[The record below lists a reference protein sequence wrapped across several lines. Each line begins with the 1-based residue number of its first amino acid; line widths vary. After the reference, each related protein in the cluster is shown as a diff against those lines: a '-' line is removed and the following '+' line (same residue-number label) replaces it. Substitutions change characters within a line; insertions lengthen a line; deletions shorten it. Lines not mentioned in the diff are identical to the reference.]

1 MTDNSALLE
10 EADRIEADMRSIT
23 LVASVDVAGLISR
36 LAAALRSLEAERE
49 GWVLV
54 PATMTFEM
62 QTAFAV
68 AFAAPAP
75 SGPNPTNSLDRMFL
89 LAQSVYDAMLAARP
103 SPPKTER
110 EGWRD
115 IASAPEGV
123 EVLVYGDWL
132 NSAETM
138 PEWRPAPR
146 AGIAY
151 KSGSRSEPSS
161 WCGESAGAH
170 DEYIWW
176 QPTHWIPLPSPPTAK
191 TEEG

>member
-23 LVASVDVAGLISR
+23 LVAGVDVAGLISH
-36 LAAALRSLEAERE
+36 LAAAIRSLEA
-49 GWVLV
+49 
-54 PATMTFEM
+54 
-62 QTAFAV
+62 
-68 AFAAPAP
+68 
-75 SGPNPTNSLDRMFL
+75 
-89 LAQSVYDAMLAARP
+89 
-103 SPPKTER
+103 ER

-176 QPTHWIPLPSPPTAK
+176 QPSGWRPLPTPPTAK

>member
-103 SPPKTER
+103 SPPHTSD
-110 EGWRD
+110 GWRD
-115 IASAPEGV
+115 IASAPRDGTVILIADTLRVGDSLGGV
-123 EVLVYGDWL
+123 E
-132 NSAETM
+132 
-138 PEWRPAPR
+138 PAL
-146 AGIAY
+146 
-151 KSGSRSEPSS
+151 
-161 WCGESAGAH
+161 W
-170 DEYIWW
+170 
-176 QPTHWIPLPSPPTAK
+176 
-191 TEEG
+191 